1 MADIHI
7 EFGAEVQIFDIL
19 QDDIALHGQDAV
31 EDIFD
36 HLESIVAF
44 AEEGGDVSSVDN
56 RVVGDIEELGAA
68 VEGEGVDFGNDG
80 LNIGDELE
88 DPLGGI
94 RPQDSW
100 VAFDDYLEVLVDR
113 EVGVLHVLHEF
124 FDVLAHLYN
133 L

>member
-1 MADIHI
+1 MDFPELLVFGQSCIQESQSRLQVLILLIDVTDIHI

-36 HLESIVAF
+36 HLEGIVAF
-44 AEEGGDVSSVDN
+44 AEEGGDVSGVDN

-68 VEGEGVDFGNDG
+68 VEGEGVDFGNDS

-88 DPLGGI
+88 DSLGGI
-94 RPQDSW
+94 GP
-100 VAFDDYLEVLVDR
+100 
-113 EVGVLHVLHEF
+113 
-124 FDVLAHLYN
+124 
-133 L
+133 